1 MEGAEVKAED
11 EVLMSKDEEILVE
24 SHGEIGALK
33 DEKSVLDGSITEN
46 LKVRKRGRPEENHHE
61 NKSQGCGES
70 NDLGMKT
77 GESEAGIETYVR
89 RERMKREKGSGNGQ
103 EDVDMRESGCGV
115 GGSEKL
121 KDLEQENG
129 GAASAVEEG
138 KAMEEDKDSL
148 GDVLKE
154 NCVSSSAADGD
165 IGKDLEEEDII
176 VEKENGK
183 KKSKVETERR
193 QSGPRLAKLKAVEK
207 MKLNIASQHITDDE
221 NRGKRKKKDDNGTS
235 LEESEVGAEK
245 AQMED
250 KKTGKMSLR
259 DKGKGECEGK
269 ELNGTV
275 PKTRVGLKRDENGF
289 LESNMCHQCQR
300 NDKGEVVR
308 CTKCKTKRYCLPC
321 ITNWYPD
328 MSAEA
333 LAEACP
339 VCQLNCNCKS
349 CLRMEVPVEAAVK
362 IEEKSKFTIGNKQK
376 IQYSKYMI
384 KELLPFVEQ
393 IHKEQVIEKEL
404 EAMIQGVSVSDTKI
418 IEATI
423 DADER
428 IYCDNC
434 RTSIVDYHRS
444 CPRCSYDFCLNCCRE
459 LRDGHLQGGEKG
471 PSFKYVNY
479 GFNYLHNITKVDSSQ
494 KKTISKKM
502 NNSKNVGDQDMMVED
517 NPYSSLQWKAK
528 ENGVISCPPKT
539 KGGCGEEILV
549 LKCLLPDE
557 YVSKLLREAKEIFDV
572 YKPECDP
579 ECLEKS
585 CPCSNFSDGD
595 DFINQKTCRAASREN
610 SSDNTLYCPSA
621 VDIGHGD
628 LKHFQWHWSKGE
640 PVIVS
645 KVLETTL
652 GLSWEPMVMWRA
664 FRQIKNNDHETRLNV
679 TAISCLDWCEVDV
692 NVHQFFTWYSNAYSE
707 AQFDDGG
714 WPQILKLKDWP
725 PSTLFEQLL
734 PRHGF
739 EFISCLPFKE
749 YTHPQD
755 GHLNLVT
762 TLPPQSIKPD
772 MGPKTYIA
780 YGFNEELG
788 RGDSVTKLHCD
799 MSDAVNILTH
809 IKGVTIEPKKLQ
821 EMKKVKAKHAAQDQS
836 EIFGVVQK
844 EIGEEVKDLEE
855 SDLSNMNDPDIDVE
869 LGGSNIVENS
879 TNDDREKNHKEVLEN
894 FFLNADDCK
903 KDNKES
909 DLSNMNDP
917 DIDIELGGSNIVEN
931 STNDDREKNHKEVL
945 EKKVLNADD
954 CKKDNKEIFEERVV
968 LSKDPHVECKVP
980 MDVNDQIQLSGGKLD
995 VNLDMNSGTLDDD
1008 DSGALW
1014 DIFRKQ
1020 DVPKLEEY
1028 LKRHFKEFRHIY
1040 GNLLPEVI
1048 HPIHDQTIYLTS
1060 EHKKRLKEEYG
1071 IEPWT
1076 FVQRLGDAVI
1086 IPAGCPHQVRNLKSC
1101 TKVALDFVSPEN
1113 VNSCFQLTE
1122 EFRLLP
1128 LNHRAKE
1135 DKLEVKKMLIHA
1147 MRSAVDDVKEDK
1159 SSQPTEDVTSSQP
1172 TEEVKSSQPTKV
1184 KKSRGKGSKS
1194 KKRPKRNR

>member
-1 MEGAEVKAED
+1 MESAKVNVE
-11 EVLMSKDEEILVE
+11 DEEIL
-24 SHGEIGALK
+24 GEIDALK
-33 DEKSVLDGSITEN
+33 GEKSVLDGSIAEN
-46 LKVRKRGRPEENHHE
+46 LKAKKRGRPEENHHE
-61 NKSQGCGES
+61 NKCEVCGES
-70 NDLGMKT
+70 NGLGMKT
-77 GESEAGIETYVR
+77 GESE
-89 RERMKREKGSGNGQ
+89 K
-103 EDVDMRESGCGV
+103 
-115 GGSEKL
+115 
-121 KDLEQENG
+121 
-129 GAASAVEEG
+129 G
-138 KAMEEDKDSL
+138 KAIEEDKGSL
-148 GDVLKE
+148 GDVKKE
-154 NCVSSSAADGD
+154 TLVSSSAAEEET
-165 IGKDLEEEDII
+165 GKDLEEEDIVI
-176 VEKENGK
+176 LKDKGK

-193 QSGPRLAKLKAVEK
+193 YSGVRKSMKIVEERIRMNIGLSIRDDEDEGASNRVKGRNKNSNGTSLKEGEVGAEIARMEDKKRGKMSLRDEGKGECEGKKLNGTASAVGEGRAIEEDKDSSEEGDIIILRGKGKKKLNETELLQSGSRKAKLKAVEK
-207 MKLNIASQHITDDE
+207 MRLDSVLQHITDDE
-221 NRGKRKKKDDNGTS
+221 NRGRRKRKDGNGTS
-235 LEESEVGAEK
+235 LEEEREFGSK
-245 AQMED
+245 IPQMED
-250 KKTGKMSLR
+250 KKTEKRSLR

-269 ELNGTV
+269 DLNGTA
-275 PKTRVGLKRDENGF
+275 PKTRVGMKRDENGF

-308 CTKCKTKRYCLPC
+308 CTKCKTKRYCGPC
-321 ITNWYPD
+321 ITNWYPNL
-328 MSAEA
+328 SAEA

-339 VCQLNCNCKS
+339 VCQLNCNCKA
-349 CLRMEVPVEAAVK
+349 CLRMEVPVEAAANIK
-362 IEEKSKFTIGNKQK
+362 EKSKFTIGNEQK
-376 IQYSKYMI
+376 IQYSKYII
-384 KELLPFVEQ
+384 KELLPFLEQ
-393 IHKEQVIEKEL
+393 INKEQVIEKEL
-404 EAMIQGVSVSDTKI
+404 ESMIQGVSVSDTKI
-418 IEATI
+418 IEAAI

-444 CPRCSYDFCLNCCRE
+444 CPQCSFDLCLSCCRE
-459 LRDGHLQGGEKG
+459 LRDGCLQGGEKG
-471 PSFKYVNY
+471 PSFKYVDY
-479 GFNYLHNITKVDSSQ
+479 GFLYLHGKEE
-494 KKTISKKM
+494 KKTKNRNISKTD
-502 NNSKNVGDQDMMVED
+502 GDQNIKVVD
-517 NPYSSLQWKAK
+517 NSNSSLQWKAK
-528 ENGVISCPPKT
+528 ENGVIRCPPKT

-557 YVSKLLREAKEIFDV
+557 YVSKLHGGAKEIFDA
-572 YKPECDP
+572 YQTECAPESHENC
-579 ECLEKS
+579 
-585 CPCSNFSDGD
+585 CPCSKFSDGD
-595 DFINQKTCRAASREN
+595 DFINQKTCRAASRED

-645 KVLETTL
+645 NVLETTL

-664 FRQIKNNDHETRLNV
+664 FRQIKNNDHETRLDV

-692 NVHQFFTWYSNAYSE
+692 NLHQFFNWYSNAFSG
-707 AQFDDGG
+707 AQFDKVG

-739 EFISCLPFKE
+739 EFISSLPFKE

-762 TLPPQSIKPD
+762 NLPPRSIKPD

-809 IKGVTIEPKKLQ
+809 IKGVTIKPGDLKK
-821 EMKKVKAKHAAQDQS
+821 MKEAKALHDAQDLR
-836 EIFGVVQK
+836 EIFGFVPE
-844 EIGEEVKDLEE
+844 EIGEEVNGTKE
-855 SDLSNMNDPDIDVE
+855 NPGNPDMDVE
-869 LGGSNIVENS
+869 VGVSDIVENG
-879 TNDDREKNHKEVLEN
+879 TKDDKERN
-894 FFLNADDCK
+894 
-903 KDNKES
+903 
-909 DLSNMNDP
+909 P
-917 DIDIELGGSNIVEN
+917 
-931 STNDDREKNHKEVL
+931 KEVL

-954 CKKDNKEIFEERVV
+954 GKKDKNKENCEDRVL
-968 LSKDPHVECKVP
+968 LSKDPHVECKVH
-980 MDVNDQIQLSGGKLD
+980 MDVNDEMQLSGGKLD
-995 VNLDMNSGTLDDD
+995 VNLDMNSGSLDDD

-1028 LKRHFKEFRHIY
+1028 LKQHFKEFRHIY

-1113 VNSCFQLTE
+1113 ISSCFKLTE

-1135 DKLEVKKMLIHA
+1135 DKLEVKKMLLHA
-1147 MRSAVDDVKEDK
+1147 MRSAVDDVKEK
-1159 SSQPTEDVTSSQP
+1159 NPSQP
-1172 TEEVKSSQPTKV
+1172 TEEVKSSQPTNA
-1184 KKSRGKGSKS
+1184 KSSHRKGPKPGK
-1194 KKRPKRNR
+1194 RRKRN